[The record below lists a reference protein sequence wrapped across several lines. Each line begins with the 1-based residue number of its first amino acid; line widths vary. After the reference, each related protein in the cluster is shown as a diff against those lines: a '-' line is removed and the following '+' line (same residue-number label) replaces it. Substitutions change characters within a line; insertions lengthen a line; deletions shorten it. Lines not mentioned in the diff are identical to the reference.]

1 MVEQHFDICMVR
13 MKNSSFARPPRAAHR
28 RPRRD
33 PPSPLSMREPDHI
46 IIMVRPSKRRLH
58 LERLQQAKQ
67 ARRQADD
74 IDIELI
80 DVAPHVEDDEF
91 FFAEN
96 IDRDEEL
103 IQQRWD
109 ELIKWRPG
117 AGNHIRCVYNK
128 DSRTTL
134 YRRKIENDK
143 RIKSVAD
150 CRKIDSY
157 FARAE
162 EHAPGTSVNLV
173 NRAIDKLETFNLESN
188 NARKQSVTKE
198 FSPFDRLRLLA
209 VLRLLQGLRNDHRSK
224 HRSSEMIANALFGTS
239 GASYRAR
246 TIRDWSD
253 YYVEHLELPLFSQG
267 KFQKTKSLIDDE
279 DVRFACRSYLRS
291 LRADQRDA
299 LSFMTWVNGNL
310 NTECGFNY
318 RIDISERTA
327 RNWLH
332 KLHFDYDEYRTGS
345 SYVDGHERRDVV
357 DYRNQFVTSMEE
369 WQRRME
375 HYEGDQ
381 MEKVVSPA
389 LGANERKVVLVTQD
403 ESIFQAHD
411 GKRIIWQEK
420 TRKDLRPK
428 GEGASIMVSGFLCPC
443 HGLLRLTDDHVF
455 SELECDRDSTVIINP
470 GVNKDG
476 YFTNEDLAD
485 QTNRMMRIFD
495 ILHPGCTALIAFDNS
510 SNHHAMAKNALIAS
524 RLNLK
529 DGGKNVNP
537 IRAGWFVD
545 DNGQRVVQKMQ
556 TNERKQKGLRTI
568 LEERSLFIPGMK
580 LKECRTLLAQ
590 QPDFLEQKPLL
601 VETVRAAHHEIIFYP
616 KFHPEFNFIE
626 MFWGACK
633 AFARKRCDYSWTAL
647 KQIVPKALDSV
658 SLASIR
664 RLARK
669 SDRYIDAYRI
679 KEGGVRLTTAQVEH
693 AVKQYKSHRS
703 IPKSIMA
710 NL

>member
-1 MVEQHFDICMVR
+1 
-13 MKNSSFARPPRAAHR
+13 
-28 RPRRD
+28 
-33 PPSPLSMREPDHI
+33 
-46 IIMVRPSKRRLH
+46 MVRPSKRRLH
-58 LERLQQAKQ
+58 LERLQEAKR
-67 ARRQADD
+67 ARREADG
-74 IDIELI
+74 IAIELI
-80 DVAPHVEDDEF
+80 DGATHVEEDEF
-91 FFAEN
+91 FFADN

-117 AGNHIRCVYNK
+117 ADNHIRCVYNK

-134 YRRKIENDK
+134 YRRKIELDK

-157 FARAE
+157 FARTNDDV
-162 EHAPGTSVNLV
+162 PDTSVNLV
-173 NRAIDKLETFNLESN
+173 NRAIDKLKALNVESN
-188 NARKQSVTKE
+188 NTRKLSVTKE
-198 FSPFDRLRLLA
+198 FSTFDRLRLLA
-209 VLRLLQGLRNDHRSK
+209 VLRLLQCLTNDHRNK
-224 HRSSEMIANALFGTS
+224 HRSSEMIANVLFGKS

-253 YYVEHLELPLFSQG
+253 YYVEHLELPLLRQG

-279 DVRFACRSYLRS
+279 DIRIACRSYLRS

-299 LSFMTWVNGNL
+299 FSFMTWVNGNL
-310 NTECGFNY
+310 EAECGFDY
-318 RIDISERTA
+318 DIDISERTA

-332 KLHFDYDEYRTGS
+332 KLQFDYDEYRTGS
-345 SYVDGHERRDVV
+345 SYIDGHERPDVV
-357 DYRNQFVTSMEE
+357 DYRNIFVTDMEK

-375 HYEGDQ
+375 HYDGDQ
-381 MEKVVSPA
+381 MENVVAPA
-389 LGANERKVVLVTQD
+389 LEENERKVVLVTQD
-403 ESIFQAHD
+403 ECIFQAHD
-411 GKRIIWQEK
+411 GKRIIWQER
-420 TRKDLRPK
+420 TRKELRPK

-443 HGLLRLTDDHVF
+443 HGLLRLTDDQVF
-455 SELECDRDSTVIINP
+455 SELDNDRDSTVIINP

-510 SNHHAMAKNALIAS
+510 SNHHAMAKDALIAR

-529 DGGKNVNP
+529 DGGNNVNP
-537 IRAGWFVD
+537 MRPGWFMGA
-545 DNGQRVVQKMQ
+545 NGQRVVQKMQ
-556 TNERKQKGLRTI
+556 TDEGKQKGLRTI
-568 LEERSLFIPGMK
+568 LEERSLFIPGTK
-580 LKECRTLLAQ
+580 LNECRTLLAQ
-590 QPDFLEQKPLL
+590 QPDFQEQRPLL
-601 VETVRAAHHEIIFYP
+601 VETVQAATHEITFYP

-664 RLARK
+664 RFARK